1 MCNKENK
8 KFVNIDVERL
18 NIVEKDG
25 TVKMSL
31 FNSENM
37 PPLIFEGEDI
47 LPGHRQGD
55 NNSGIMFYNGEGMEC
70 GGLIFGSKK
79 KANGEYESGLSL
91 TFDQYNQ
98 DQVVQM
104 SVIDHNGQQNYGLTV
119 FDRPQKTIKESIDLM
134 NEIKEM
140 KNGAEKQKL
149 IKELYKDNYQRIC
162 MGKSSK
168 GEVSVKLNDSKGNE
182 RIRMIIDK
190 DDIPKLEFLNEKG
203 EVIYSLPPEQKSEQ
217 NL

>member
-1 MCNKENK
+1 MCNKENE
-8 KFVNIDVERL
+8 KFINLDVEKL

-31 FNSENM
+31 FNSKNM

-47 LPGHRQGD
+47 LPGHRQDD

-79 KANGEYESGLSL
+79 KENGEYESGVSL
-91 TFDQYNQ
+91 TFDQYKQ

-104 SVIDHNGQQNYGLTV
+104 SVIDCNGEQNYGLTV
-119 FDRPQKTIKESIDLM
+119 FDRPKKTIKESIELM
-134 NEIKEM
+134 NEIREM
-140 KNGAEKQKL
+140 EDGLEKQEA
-149 IKELYKDNYQRIC
+149 IKELKKDNYPRMF
-162 MGKSSK
+162 MGKNSN

-182 RIRMIIDK
+182 RIRMVIDK
-190 DDIPKLEFLNEKG
+190 DDMPKLEFLNEKG
-203 EVIYSLPPEQKSEQ
+203 EVIYSLPPEQK
-217 NL
+217 